1 MRDRNGI
8 DLDGKGAGE
17 ELGEVE
23 GRETII
29 EIYYMKNPLFSIKEK
44 FSMLIHKNK
53 AITVFIDNRVV
64 AHRPARCVIVTRL

>member
-1 MRDRNGI
+1 MRDLKGVDPNGRE
-8 DLDGKGAGE
+8 GRE

-44 FSMLIHKNK
+44 NKNDIHHYGRIWDRKGKMRNIV
-53 AITVFIDNRVV
+53 ITF
-64 AHRPARCVIVTRL
+64 

>member
-1 MRDRNGI
+1 MRDLKGVDPNGRE
-8 DLDGKGAGE
+8 GRE

-44 FSMLIHKNK
+44 N
-53 AITVFIDNRVV
+53 
-64 AHRPARCVIVTRL
+64 